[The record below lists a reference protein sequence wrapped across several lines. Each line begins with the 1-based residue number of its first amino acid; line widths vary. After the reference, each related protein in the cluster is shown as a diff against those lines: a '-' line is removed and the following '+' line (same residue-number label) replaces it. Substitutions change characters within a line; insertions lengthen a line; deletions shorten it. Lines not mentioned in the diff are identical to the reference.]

1 MRYFGISSPPAK
13 QRLFA
18 EKGASENRSTANT
31 GATLTDDADL
41 TLTLTVG
48 VNYLVEAFLI
58 VTSASLVPDFKF
70 KWSYTAAEHDRQS
83 FEVNESGVG
92 IIVADSDSGLW
103 SATFVVPLNTV
114 NKDHIIYQRGILKP
128 NATSFTLQWAQNTA
142 DATAT
147 QLRTQSWL
155 HAREAVE

>member
-1 MRYFGISSPPAK
+1 MSSISALPRPA
-13 QRLFA
+13 RLFA
-18 EKGASENRSTANT
+18 EKSASENRSTADT
-31 GATLTDDADL
+31 GATLTDDAEL
-41 TLTLTVG
+41 TLTLTIG

-83 FEVNESGVG
+83 LEVNESGAG
-92 IIVADSDSGLW
+92 IIAADSDSGLW
-103 SATFVVPLNTV
+103 SETFVIPLNTV

-128 NATSFTLQWAQNTA
+128 NAASFTLQWAQNTA

-147 QLRTQSWL
+147 QLRSQSWL